1 MHLIDPEYEDYRY
14 ELIKEGTGI
23 ETHLMEKLRVFRQMK
38 EEDPSDESLKDAIET
53 FVKFVKC

>member
-53 FVKFVKC
+53 FVKC